1 MNVAVV
7 LQGAATLA
15 WLGALV
21 IIGVAVMRA
30 ARGETFKR
38 AGVYVVVVVVLA
50 LVLTSIGAGLVFI
63 QPTDRGVVISAL
75 DKGVRP
81 EALQP
86 GLNWVVPFLENVIE
100 YPISRQTYTMSIAP
114 EEGMIQG
121 DDSVEARTSDGQIVR
136 VDASVIFSIDPVKVV
151 EMHIKWQGAYVDNLI
166 RPQSRGII
174 RDAVSKFGIEEVYSS
189 QRFALSELMKESMSE
204 ALEEGGLILNDF
216 VLRNIAFSDE
226 YAASVEQKQIAEQLA
241 EQAEFVVLQREQEA
255 EQAREIA
262 RGQADAV
269 EINAEGIAKALVIQA
284 EAEAEARVI
293 RAQAEKQALEL
304 IAAALQDNPDL
315 LTFEYIQKLA
325 PGIQVMLVP
334 SGSPFLLP
342 LPDLEEGATV
352 LPEPTPAPTTE

>member
-15 WLGALV
+15 WMAVLGL
-21 IIGVAVMRA
+21 IGFAVYQA
-30 ARGETFKR
+30 TRGQTFK
-38 AGVYVVVVVVLA
+38 
-50 LVLTSIGAGLVFI
+50 GAGLFVGLSVVIALILTSVGAGIVFI

-75 DKGVRP
+75 DEGIRS

-114 EEGMIQG
+114 SEGQITG
-121 DDSVEARTSDGQIVR
+121 DDSVEARTSDGQVVR
-136 VDASVIFSIDPVKVV
+136 VDASVIFSVDPAKVV
-151 EMHIKWQGAYVDNLI
+151 GMHIKWQGAYVDNLI

-174 RDAVSKFGIEEVYSS
+174 RDAVSQFGIEEVYST
-189 QRFALSELMKESMSE
+189 QRFALSEVMREDMEE

-216 VLRNIAFSDE
+216 VLRNIAFSTE

-241 EQAEFVVLQREQEA
+241 EQAKFVVAQREQEA
-255 EQAREIA
+255 EQAREVA

-269 EINAEGIAKALVIQA
+269 EINAEGSAKALVIQA

-304 IAAALQDNPDL
+304 IADALRDNPDL

-342 LPDLEEGATV
+342 LPELEQEATV
-352 LPEPTPAPTTE
+352 LPRPTVPPPTD

>member
-15 WLGALV
+15 WLAALA

-30 ARGETFKR
+30 ARGQAFKG
-38 AGVYVVVVVVLA
+38 AGWFVVAAVVIA
-50 LVLTSIGAGLVFI
+50 LILTTIGAGLVFI

-75 DKGVRP
+75 DEGVRQ

-86 GLNWVVPFLENVIE
+86 GLNWVVPFLENVVE

-114 EEGMIQG
+114 TEGQIQG
-121 DDSVEARTSDGQIVR
+121 NDSVEARTSDGQIVR
-136 VDASVIFSIDPVKVV
+136 VDASVIFSIDPAKVV

-174 RDAVSKFGIEEVYSS
+174 RDAVSQFGIEEVYSTE
-189 QRFALSELMKESMSE
+189 RFALSEQIKSAMNE

-241 EQAEFVVLQREQEA
+241 EQAKFVVQQREQEA
-255 EQAREIA
+255 EQARQVA
-262 RGQADAV
+262 RGQADA
-269 EINAEGIAKALVIQA
+269 AVIEAQGRA
-284 EAEAEARVI
+284 DARIIEAEAEA
-293 RAQAEKQALEL
+293 QALEL
-304 IAAALQDNPDL
+304 IAAALRDNPDL

-325 PGIQVMLVP
+325 PGIRVMLVP
-334 SGSPFLLP
+334 SESPFLLP
-342 LPDLEEGATV
+342 LPDLEEDVTV
-352 LPEPTPAPTTE
+352 IPQPTTPTE

>member
-1 MNVAVV
+1 
-7 LQGAATLA
+7 
-15 WLGALV
+15 V

-30 ARGETFKR
+30 ARGQAFKG
-38 AGVYVVVVVVLA
+38 AGVYVVVAVVLA

-75 DKGVRP
+75 DEGVRP

-114 EEGMIQG
+114 EEGQIAG

-136 VDASVIFSIDPVKVV
+136 IDASVIFSIDPAKVV
-151 EMHIKWQGAYVDNLI
+151 EMHIKWQGAYIDNLI
-166 RPQSRGII
+166 RPQSRGVI
-174 RDAVSKFGIEEVYSS
+174 RDGVSQFGIEEVYST
-189 QRFALSELMKESMSE
+189 QRFALSEQIRAAMFE
-204 ALEEGGLILNDF
+204 ALDEGGLILTDF

-241 EQAEFVVLQREQEA
+241 QQAFFVVEQRSQEA
-255 EQAREIA
+255 EQARQVA
-262 RGQADAV
+262 TGKADA
-269 EINAEGIAKALVIQA
+269 AVI
-284 EAEAEARVI
+284 EAQGRADARVI
-293 RAQAEKQALEL
+293 EATAEAQALEL
-304 IAAALQDNPDL
+304 LAAALRDNPDL